1 MGASGDLLNSAL
13 SELVDQR
20 KYLEIMN
27 HCGLEGIHFQA
38 SVKENGGVSGSHVEV
53 LIDGHTEEEP
63 QSHHHHHEHHTMAEI
78 MDTIDSLQL
87 SEHVRQKAK
96 AVYQLLAEA
105 ESKAHR
111 MPVSE
116 IHLHEVGMKD
126 AIADIAGCCVL
137 MEMIAPDRVY
147 TGSLRTG
154 SGTVHC
160 AHGIL
165 PVPAPAVAAL
175 LEGMPFEKGDVD
187 GELLTPTGAA
197 LLKYFTDSYDNPPRM
212 ILDKQGVG
220 VGSRTYQEPDVL
232 RAYLGE
238 INDDGDVVELAASM
252 DDMTGEEIGYAA
264 NKLMAAG
271 ALDVYTTPIYM
282 KKNRPGTLFTCMC
295 LKRDEQMM
303 IALMFKHLS
312 TLGIRSYASKRYVMK
327 RTMNEWQTPYGMVHE
342 KTAAGYGTKR
352 AKLEY
357 EDLARIADEADISLY
372 DARKLVQ
379 ASKK

>member
-87 SEHVRQKAK
+87 SEHVRQKTK

-137 MEMIAPDRVY
+137 MEMIAPDRW
-147 TGSLRTG
+147 L
-154 SGTVHC
+154 HC
-160 AHGIL
+160 WKACR
-165 PVPAPAVAAL
+165 
-175 LEGMPFEKGDVD
+175 
-187 GELLTPTGAA
+187 
-197 LLKYFTDSYDNPPRM
+197 LKREM
-212 ILDKQGVG
+212 
-220 VGSRTYQEPDVL
+220 
-232 RAYLGE
+232 
-238 INDDGDVVELAASM
+238 
-252 DDMTGEEIGYAA
+252 
-264 NKLMAAG
+264 LMA
-271 ALDVYTTPIYM
+271 
-282 KKNRPGTLFTCMC
+282 NC
-295 LKRDEQMM
+295 
-303 IALMFKHLS
+303 
-312 TLGIRSYASKRYVMK
+312 
-327 RTMNEWQTPYGMVHE
+327 
-342 KTAAGYGTKR
+342 
-352 AKLEY
+352 
-357 EDLARIADEADISLY
+357 
-372 DARKLVQ
+372 
-379 ASKK
+379 